1 VNIRRFALTIAAVL
15 SPIVCMA
22 SPESAALSACAR
34 AFASSL
40 AAAGSPTPAFKVVY
54 GGERGANSAVD
65 FFARTYTFD
74 LQARN
79 QKTGM
84 PIARASCSADLRGS
98 IISLSSIP
106 LDAARR
112 DLTAQN

>member
-1 VNIRRFALTIAAVL
+1 MNIRRFALGAAAIL

-22 SPESAALSACAR
+22 SPESAALNACAR

-40 AAAGSPTPAFKVVY
+40 AAAGSPPPAFKVVY
-54 GGERGANSAVD
+54 GGERSSNSAVD

-74 LQARN
+74 LHARN
-79 QKTGM
+79 QKTGL

-98 IISLSSIP
+98 VIALSSIA
-106 LDAARR
+106 LDAAPG